1 MKSSSEKC
9 EMAWKIPIYAYVDT
23 GKKGEYKGQKKFKE
37 IMAEKLPNL
46 LKSIN
51 LHIQVAQQI
60 PSKINTVRFTNRH
73 ITVKML
79 KDRKS

>member
-1 MKSSSEKC
+1 
-9 EMAWKIPIYAYVDT
+9 
-23 GKKGEYKGQKKFKE
+23 
-37 IMAEKLPNL
+37 MAEKLPNL

-60 PSKINTVRFTNRH
+60 PSKINTMRLTNRH

>member
-1 MKSSSEKC
+1 MN
-9 EMAWKIPIYAYVDT
+9 T

-37 IMAEKLPNL
+37 IMAGKLPNL

>member
-1 MKSSSEKC
+1 MKNINICLCEYWKERRIKRAEK
-9 EMAWKIPIYAYVDT
+9 I
-23 GKKGEYKGQKKFKE
+23 FKE

-60 PSKINTVRFTNRH
+60 PSKINTMRLTNRH